1 MASKKSA
8 SMPGNGHD
16 IVVIG
21 TSAGGL
27 EALDE
32 VMAGLPADLPASIF
46 IVRHMAP
53 ENTGAALVERL
64 GRHNAFGCKLAED
77 GMLDDGTAG
86 LIAIEKCGGITLP
99 ELRGCPL
106 GNGQFRCAK
115 ISLSHG
121 PFLHLPCPAP

>member
-1 MASKKSA
+1 MPGNGH

-46 IVRHMAP
+46 IV
-53 ENTGAALVERL
+53 
-64 GRHNAFGCKLAED
+64 
-77 GMLDDGTAG
+77 
-86 LIAIEKCGGITLP
+86 
-99 ELRGCPL
+99 
-106 GNGQFRCAK
+106 
-115 ISLSHG
+115 
-121 PFLHLPCPAP
+121 